1 MLTASLYQTDYDA
14 WLQSNLNLLRQHRFE
29 ELDIEHL
36 IEEMEEMGRKERG
49 ELASRLAILIAHLL
63 KWEFQPT
70 HRSSSWRGSI
80 IEQRLRIVR
89 RLDMSRSLRGFLP
102 EAIREAYADAL
113 EVASEETGLPATV
126 FPNVCPYSPDHLMDK
141 GFWPGKV
148 D

>member
-1 MLTASLYQTDYDA
+1 MLASHLYQTDYDA
-14 WLQSNLNLLRQHRFE
+14 WLRSNLELLRQHRFE
-29 ELDIEHL
+29 ELDVEHL
-36 IEEMEEMGRKERG
+36 IEEMEDMGRKERG

-89 RLDMSRSLRGFLP
+89 RLDLSPSLRGYLP
-102 EAIREAYADAL
+102 EAIQAAYADAL
-113 EVASEETGLPATV
+113 EVATEETGLPV
-126 FPNVCPYSPDHLMDK
+126 SGFPSLCPYNPDQLLDK